1 MCMAVIGKIKYL
13 RFPQIFNMTRSDD
26 IDPSIWSLGDERR
39 YQAGTVLLRIGEIP
53 KHIYYLHEGTVYC
66 YRAAYDKM
74 NLTYIL
80 KNGFFADCW
89 YFGQQESED
98 EVIVEEESRITKFS
112 HAMID
117 QLLAHPGLAR
127 KIMHTLALKSIQGMD
142 LAENIR
148 NKSVKERLKGFIDQ
162 QFLQAGA
169 ELALTLNLSQK
180 DIAALMGVHPVSIS
194 RALTELKKE
203 MTILT
208 SKNQII
214 IQRQKTRD

>member
-1 MCMAVIGKIKYL
+1 MAVIKKIKYL
-13 RFPQIFNMTRSDD
+13 RFPQIFNMTSSED
-26 IDPSIWSLGDERR
+26 IDPEIWQLGEEMRCH
-39 YQAGTVLLRIGEIP
+39 AGTVLLRLGEIP

-89 YFGQQESED
+89 YFGRQKSED
-98 EVIVEEESRITKFS
+98 EVIVEEDSRITRFP
-112 HAMID
+112 HAAID

-148 NKSVKERLKGFIDQ
+148 NKSVKERLRSFIEQ
-162 QFLQAGA
+162 QFLEAGA
-169 ELALTLNLSQK
+169 ETVLTLNLSQK
-180 DIAALMGVHPVSIS
+180 DIGALMGVHPVSIS
-194 RALTELKKE
+194 RAFSELKKE
-203 MTILT
+203 MTIHT
-208 SKNQII
+208 SKNQIV
-214 IQRQKTRD
+214 IQR